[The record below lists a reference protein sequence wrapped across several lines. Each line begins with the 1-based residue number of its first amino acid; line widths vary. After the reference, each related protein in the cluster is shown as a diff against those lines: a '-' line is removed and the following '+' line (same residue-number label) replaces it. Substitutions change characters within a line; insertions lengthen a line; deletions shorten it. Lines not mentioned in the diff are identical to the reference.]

1 LKKRLKE
8 TLIEKIFGFVF
19 DIFHRI
25 RYFIRIIRGNELYFH
40 KEIKV
45 KKELFGNTGA
55 EWCLVPDYLNERSI
69 IYSFGVGTD
78 ISFDLQV
85 IKRIGCMVFA
95 FDPTP
100 RSIEW
105 IKNQALPSEFKFLEY
120 GISDKDDLIIF
131 YPPVNPAHVS
141 FSANTS
147 FTKDN
152 GIELP
157 VYTLK
162 SIMKKLGHDKID
174 LMKMDIEG
182 SEYCVIQDLVNSG
195 IEISQML
202 VEFHHRFDKFSIEKT
217 RDAVKALQKAGF
229 RIFYISPNG
238 EEYSFIKLKK

>member
-1 LKKRLKE
+1 MKKRLKE

-100 RSIEW
+100 RSIEC
-105 IKNQALPSEFKFLEY
+105 IKNQALPSEFKLHLYVDKEKMFERALLNAVSTLIAPLGWKAIEQSSLEDFF
-120 GISDKDDLIIF
+120 G
-131 YPPVNPAHVS
+131 
-141 FSANTS
+141 
-147 FTKDN
+147 
-152 GIELP
+152 
-157 VYTLK
+157 
-162 SIMKKLGHDKID
+162 
-174 LMKMDIEG
+174 
-182 SEYCVIQDLVNSG
+182 
-195 IEISQML
+195 
-202 VEFHHRFDKFSIEKT
+202 
-217 RDAVKALQKAGF
+217 
-229 RIFYISPNG
+229 
-238 EEYSFIKLKK
+238 